1 MSNDNLEL
9 MLVELTN
16 PLNKECNLT
25 TLNLFCQQV
34 ELDEDGPQM
43 SLRFLAHKIQSPQE
57 REAMQAL
64 NALEEIIKNSG
75 PNLIAELG
83 KFRFLNELIKT
94 ISPKYLGNRTSHKV
108 KEKIIELMFKWSME
122 IKKETKIFDAY
133 QMLKTQGI
141 VKSDPIYVLEQP
153 PEPFKPPPPRPKN
166 VVFEDEEKSKLLR
179 KLLSSK
185 RPDDLQAANRL
196 IKTMVR
202 EADHRMELVQRR
214 VTEVETVK
222 INANVLADMLNCYKA
237 GETSEE
243 EKELMKEL
251 YESSLRLRPKLFRLA
266 GEMDEKDEGLSDI
279 LKANDQLNAVI
290 AKYTE
295 IVESEG
301 DATSAESAL
310 LDLSLPPKEG
320 SVSSENKS
328 LLDDQLL
335 ALGLNEAGEE
345 PVKESNSEKEG
356 SLSDLGQIFSTPAV
370 STSLPDYFAHSFL
383 HHSAPGDVGATSTL
397 TETGGTP
404 PSNNLLEPLRPL
416 RVEKTKS
423 ANDDETEK
431 QNASGKSL
439 DCFDALGQM
448 IKQSLPSSGAPKLD
462 FPSTPQKIP
471 MNQLQKQSNL
481 LRSAPF
487 RSSSTG
493 SVNVLETE
501 RANVSSKNSTGE
513 VLPIDIFVP
522 LESIKPGDIS
532 PLTLPG
538 KNGLTVVIHF
548 GKDRPRPDVTVMVVS
563 TMSKNPSPVKSFS
576 FLAAVPKTMK
586 IKLQSPSATDLP
598 AYNPILPA
606 AAITQVLLLANPNR
620 EKVRLKYKLSY
631 CIDGQQFAEAGEIE
645 NLLGPR

>member
-64 NALEEIIKNSG
+64 TALEEIIKNSG

-166 VVFEDEEKSKLLR
+166 VVFEDEEKSKVVVGVMQVAMCMGDQIWDGGDLR
-179 KLLSSK
+179 EVLK
-185 RPDDLQAANRL
+185 
-196 IKTMVR
+196 
-202 EADHRMELVQRR
+202 ADHRMELVQRR

-222 INANVLADMLNCYKA
+222 INANVLSDMLNCYKA

-290 AKYTE
+290 TKYTE
-295 IVESEG
+295 IMESGG
-301 DATSAESAL
+301 DATRAESAL

-356 SLSDLGQIFSTPAV
+356 SLSDLGQLFSTPAV
-370 STSLPDYFAHSFL
+370 STSLPDYFSHSFL
-383 HHSAPGDVGATSTL
+383 RHSAPGDGATSSL

-416 RVEKTKS
+416 SVEKTKS

-471 MNQLQKQSNL
+471 MNLLQKQSTL

-493 SVNVLETE
+493 SVNVPETE
-501 RANVSSKNSTGE
+501 RANVSSKNSTVE
-513 VLPIDIFVP
+513 VLPLDIFVP

-532 PLTLPG
+532 PLTLPE

-548 GKDRPRPDVTVMVVS
+548 GKDRPRSDVTVMVVS

-598 AYNPILPA
+598 AYNPILPP